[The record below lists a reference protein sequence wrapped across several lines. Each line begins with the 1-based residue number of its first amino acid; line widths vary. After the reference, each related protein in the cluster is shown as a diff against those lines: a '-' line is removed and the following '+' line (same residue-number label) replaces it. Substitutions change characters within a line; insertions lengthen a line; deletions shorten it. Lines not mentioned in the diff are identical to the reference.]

1 MHQGMPAR
9 LRVGVVGAGRVGSV
23 LAARLRAAGHDLV
36 AVSGASPASRLRI
49 DTLLP
54 GVRVATPAEVADAAD
69 VLVLAVPDDALVAVA
84 EQLTARPGQVV
95 LHTSGRH
102 GLEALASL
110 ARQGARPVAFHP
122 AMTFTGTELDL
133 DRSCVFGL
141 TAGPDERAL
150 AERLVADLGG
160 TPVWIA
166 EDDRAAYHAALAHG
180 SNHLVT
186 VVNQA
191 MDLLRSVAGPDA
203 DAAAVLRPLLE
214 ASLDNVLS
222 FGDAALTGPVARG
235 DISTVRAHL
244 DALAGGDDVTAG
256 TYRELAR
263 ATAHRAERD
272 GRIDAATSV
281 GVRQALDEA
290 EWDSLAASVEQAR

>member
-9 LRVGVVGAGRVGSV
+9 LRIGVVGAGRVGAV

-36 AVSGASPASRLRI
+36 AVSGTSPASRLRI

-54 GVRVATPAEVADAAD
+54 GVRVAEPAEVARMAD

-84 EQLTARPGQVV
+84 ERLAARPGQVV

-110 ARQGARPVAFHP
+110 ARQGARTIAFHP

-133 DRSCVFGL
+133 DRRCVFGL
-141 TAGPDERAL
+141 TAGPDEREL

-160 TPVWIA
+160 TSVWVA
-166 EDDRAAYHAALAHG
+166 EADRAAYHAALAHG

-191 MDLLRSVAGPDA
+191 MDVLRAVVGADA
-203 DAAAVLRPLLE
+203 DVASVLRPLLE
-214 ASLDNVLS
+214 ASLDNALS

-235 DISTVRAHL
+235 DVSTVRAHL
-244 DALAGGDDVTAG
+244 DALASVPEPTAR

-263 ATAHRAERD
+263 ATSQRAEAD
-272 GRIDAATSV
+272 GRIDAATGAS
-281 GVRQALDEA
+281 VRQALDEA
-290 EWDSLAASVEQAR
+290 EWDSLAATVEQAR